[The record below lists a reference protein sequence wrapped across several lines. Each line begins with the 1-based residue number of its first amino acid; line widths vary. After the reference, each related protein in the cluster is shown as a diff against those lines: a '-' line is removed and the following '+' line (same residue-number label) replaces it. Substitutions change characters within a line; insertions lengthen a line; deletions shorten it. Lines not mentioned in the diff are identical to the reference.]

1 MLNHDPDQRPSA
13 NTLLES
19 NIIPI
24 EQKEQFEQLL
34 DTMFDSQNDKLQSRY
49 YEKTIRKLYQRK
61 NPIALDATFDTD
73 LQLDFNHVRTN
84 VKNKKKKDRMSFSF
98 FLC

>member
-24 EQKEQFEQLL
+24 EQKEQF
-34 DTMFDSQNDKLQSRY
+34 
-49 YEKTIRKLYQRK
+49 
-61 NPIALDATFDTD
+61 
-73 LQLDFNHVRTN
+73 
-84 VKNKKKKDRMSFSF
+84 
-98 FLC
+98 